1 MYKRLLAILVFVT
14 LVTPGI
20 LFRIIGNTSES
31 AVEMQ
36 HDKTNESK
44 YYIRVLTSKGIQ
56 NLELETY
63 VASVLLGEMPASFD
77 NEAIKA
83 QAVAA
88 RTYALKR
95 IRTSEKHENFDLCT
109 DSTCCQA
116 FAELQSNPSSE
127 KMITAATATSGEVL
141 LYDGNLIDAT
151 YFSCSGGY
159 TEAAVE
165 VWGADV
171 PYLQSRKSPGEENA
185 ARYQSEVNFSK
196 EEFFRRLGVQDGSK
210 IGEITYTEG
219 GGVRTIS
226 IGDQTFTGV
235 DMRRILGLSSTAFEV
250 IQDGNRVLVISKGYG
265 HRVGM
270 SQYGA
275 EAMAVSG
282 STYDEILSY
291 YYPGTQRV
299 KLTDYE
305 MNAIF
310 DKAGNL

>member
-282 STYDEILSY
+282 STYEEILSY